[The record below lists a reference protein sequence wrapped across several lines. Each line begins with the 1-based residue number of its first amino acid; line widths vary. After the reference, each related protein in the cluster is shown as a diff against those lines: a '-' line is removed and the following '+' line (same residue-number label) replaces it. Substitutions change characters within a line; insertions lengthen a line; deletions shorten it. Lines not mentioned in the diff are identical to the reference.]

1 MSLLMRS
8 FVLLRAFSEMDVAK
22 DKQIA
27 GGVKKLTFQPQTT
40 YFSFPAIIAKRL
52 RVLPHLSS
60 SGFHKNWNGICFFL
74 ADIQK

>member
-40 YFSFPAIIAKRL
+40 HFSFPAVIAKRL
-52 RVLPHLSS
+52 RVPPHLSS
-60 SGFHKNWNGICFFL
+60 SRFHKNWNGICFFL